1 MNTLNKNLLVF
12 TDLDGTLFSFRNQE
26 FKSIE
31 SFISHLNSK
40 GVQLI
45 PNSSKCFSEILPL
58 MKELQLKTP
67 FIAENGAVIYIPN
80 DYLEKKPIEA
90 KEDGNYWVIKLGTE
104 KEIINNKIK
113 HSNFKEFLKYSLF
126 LKNMTQLQ
134 QSYYTG
140 MKLGSLEGG
149 LLKEYG
155 EPFIWM
161 GNKEKLKEFKYI
173 LNEEG
178 LSIIAG
184 ARLLHLTGLNS
195 KGDAMMK
202 LVEELKLQGL
212 KDIATIACGDSPN
225 DISMLEL
232 ADYAVVIRLPDQKN
246 MALSRTNNISN
257 SKNIAP
263 GGWKEALEEID
274 LIKNI
279 LK

>member
-1 MNTLNKNLLVF
+1 M
-12 TDLDGTLFSFRNQE
+12 E
-26 FKSIE
+26 
-31 SFISHLNSK
+31 
-40 GVQLI
+40 
-45 PNSSKCFSEILPL
+45 
-58 MKELQLKTP
+58 EL
-67 FIAENGAVIYIPN
+67 YIPN

-104 KEIINNKIK
+104 KEIINNRIK

-140 MKLGSLEGG
+140 IKLGSLEEG
-149 LLKEYG
+149 LLRKYA

-161 GNKEKLKEFKYI
+161 GNKEKLKEFKHI

-178 LSIIAG
+178 LSIITG

-195 KGDAMMK
+195 KGDAMSK

-225 DISMLEL
+225 DVSMLEL
-232 ADYAVVIRLPDQKN
+232 ADYAVVIRLPDKKN
-246 MALSRTNNISN
+246 MTLSRTNNKSN

>member
-1 MNTLNKNLLVF
+1 MTVLEKNLFVF
-12 TDLDGTLFSFRNQE
+12 TDLDGTLLSFRKQE
-26 FKSIE
+26 FKSIKP
-31 SFISHLNSK
+31 FISNLNSR
-40 GVQLI
+40 GVHLI

-58 MKELQLKTP
+58 MVELELRTP
-67 FIAENGAVIYIPN
+67 FITENGAAIFIPN

-90 KEDGNYWVIKLGTE
+90 KEFRNYWVIKLGTE

-113 HSNFKEFLKYSLF
+113 HSNFKEFSKYSLF

-140 MKLGSLEGG
+140 IKLGSLKEG

-161 GNKEKLKEFKYI
+161 GNKEKLEEFKHI

-178 LSIIAG
+178 LSITTG

-195 KGDAMMK
+195 KGDAMSK
-202 LVEELKLQGL
+202 LLEELKLQGME
-212 KDIATIACGDSPN
+212 DIATIACGDSPN

-232 ADYAVVIRLPDQKN
+232 ADYAVVIRLPDKKN
-246 MALSRTNNISN
+246 MVLSRRSNISN
-257 SKNIAP
+257 SKKIAP
-263 GGWKEALEEID
+263 EGWKEELEEID